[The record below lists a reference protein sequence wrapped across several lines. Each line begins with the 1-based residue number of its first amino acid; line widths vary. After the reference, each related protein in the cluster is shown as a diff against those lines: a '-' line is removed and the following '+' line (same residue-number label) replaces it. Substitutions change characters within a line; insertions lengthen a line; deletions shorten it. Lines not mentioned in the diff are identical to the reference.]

1 MSDSADISADAA
13 PPSPDTAHHNPAP
26 QKSAGKRLGVI
37 WLVLV
42 LLVVAAL
49 VYGWLRFGH
58 LLGTEST
65 IVDTSGPAQS
75 IASPSPALA
84 GELAALQ
91 RSLDD
96 AAGVNRALREQV
108 LGLTQRVG
116 LLEDGFSGMERGAAP
131 GVDAVRFAEADF
143 LLRLG
148 EERLRLFGDV
158 GGARNAFDLADEQ
171 LSEIS
176 DPRATAVRQTL
187 ALERDALA
195 SVAVS
200 DVPVLLGRLDR
211 LAAQTASWPL
221 KGRDRPVDSAP
232 DEPGR
237 SWWSRAGS
245 AVDRYFRVRRTD
257 PSERA
262 GGGPLLRERLE
273 LDFSRARLLILRGQG
288 EAAHKAIAS
297 ARVDLQT
304 NFDASDVSVAQA
316 LKVMS
321 ELLAAPLSPTLPAL
335 GESRRELARLRGVTL
350 RGAANP
356 AADRATDATPAD
368 IPSISSQDSAASVPN
383 EPMAEAPS
391 DSDDALA
398 ESDAMPAATDD
409 DADISAS
416 AADDAVPDET
426 DDTAQDH

>member
-1 MSDSADISADAA
+1 MSDSADTSADAA
-13 PPSPDTAHHNPAP
+13 PQSPEATPLKAAS
-26 QKSAGKRLGVI
+26 QKSARKRSGVI
-37 WLVLV
+37 WLVLL
-42 LLVVAAL
+42 LLVAAVL
-49 VYGWLRFGH
+49 VYGWFRFGS
-58 LLGTEST
+58 LLRAESADS
-65 IVDTSGPAQS
+65 DTSAPAQS
-75 IASPSPALA
+75 IASPSPALTS
-84 GELAALQ
+84 ELAALQ

-158 GGARNAFDLADEQ
+158 VGARNAFDLADEQ
-171 LSEIS
+171 LTEIS
-176 DPRATAVRQTL
+176 DPRATTVRQTL

-211 LAAQTASWPL
+211 LAAQTADWPL
-221 KGRDRPVDSAP
+221 KGRDRPADAAP
-232 DEPGR
+232 GEAGS
-237 SWWSRAGS
+237 SWWGRAGR

-288 EAAHKAIAS
+288 DAARKAIAS

-304 NFDASDVSVAQA
+304 HFDASDESVAQA
-316 LKVMS
+316 LSVMR

-350 RGAANP
+350 RGAADP
-356 AADRATDATPAD
+356 AADGAMNTTPAD
-368 IPSISSQDSAASVPN
+368 MPSMITPDSAVDVAN

-391 DSDDALA
+391 AGDDASA
-398 ESDAMPAATDD
+398 ESDAMPAAIDSNAEVATGT
-409 DADISAS
+409 
-416 AADDAVPDET
+416 ADDAVPDET